1 MVIKSNIE
9 LTVKPQ
15 DNVRY
20 LVPPV
25 CIETCTNKSYLNMVI
40 KALLFKLDNVFDN
53 VLRRP

>member
-40 KALLFKLDNVFDN
+40 KALFKLDNIFDN